1 MGPETRKLREKVEF
15 YSVDFLFSSSDKIL
29 ICEVINAIII
39 YQLEDLPSLM
49 ILCYK
54 VVVVV
59 VSVS

>member
-39 YQLEDLPSLM
+39 YQPEDLPSLM

>member
-29 ICEVINAIII
+29 ICEVII
-39 YQLEDLPSLM
+39 YQPEDLPSLM